1 MRAQHEKSCDNS
13 PHLQRTMDSE
23 ASTSTTR
30 CAFHARIICPSIA
43 LEAFRLSGNGNP
55 RCIFY
60 LLAPHAANL
69 RHPWRIPWI
78 FVCNK
83 TKTSSQKFTYLHHEC
98 ACFSTKTNLFFFWST
113 GDSNARWTLKTNFW
127 VVFGL
132 YGPRKNCN
140 QSNYFSVGSFELTRA
155 WHTLSTRAF

>member
-78 FVCNK
+78 FVYNK
-83 TKTSSQKFTYLHHEC
+83 TKTSSQKFTYLPHEC
-98 ACFSTKTNLFFFWST
+98 ACFSTKTNLIFFFEALGTQMPGEHRRASSHKFL
-113 GDSNARWTLKTNFW
+113 DSMAHVKTAIN
-127 VVFGL
+127 
-132 YGPRKNCN
+132 RII
-140 QSNYFSVGSFELTRA
+140 SV
-155 WHTLSTRAF
+155 